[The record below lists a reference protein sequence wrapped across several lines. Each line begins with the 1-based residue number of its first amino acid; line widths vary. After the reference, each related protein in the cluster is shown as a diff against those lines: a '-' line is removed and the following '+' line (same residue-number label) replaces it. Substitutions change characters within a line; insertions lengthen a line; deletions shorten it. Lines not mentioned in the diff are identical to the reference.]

1 MRIFKYF
8 ITLACILVVALSS
21 AQSTRLKD
29 LASVQGVRSNQLVG
43 YGLVAGLAGTGESNS
58 KFTEQSFRSMLN
70 NFGIKIPENVSI
82 KISDVAP
89 VVVHAEMPP
98 FAKPGQNIDVTVSAI
113 GEADSLRGGSLLQTM
128 LRGIDGNVYAIAQGS
143 LVVGGLGVE
152 GADGSRVTVN
162 TPTVGRIVNG
172 ATVEREIPND
182 FNLTDSITFNLDR
195 ADFTGADGSR
205 VTVNT
210 PTVGRIVNGATVERE
225 IPNDFNLTDSI
236 TFNLD
241 RADFTTAK
249 NVADTINNIYG
260 VGSALAQDAVS
271 IRVTAPRDPSK
282 RVEFLSALE
291 NLDIV
296 EGKEE
301 ARIVVNSRTG
311 TIVVGSNVR
320 LRPVAVTHGGLTVT
334 VNEDPQVS
342 QPAPFSQG
350 RTTVVPNSNIAVEE
364 KQGRM
369 FKLDTGATLDDLVRA
384 VNEVGLAPG
393 DLMSV
398 LEALDQAGA
407 IEGRLVII

>member
-1 MRIFKYF
+1 MRILKVF
-8 ITLACILVVALSS
+8 ITLACMACVALSS
-21 AQSTRLKD
+21 AQGARLKD
-29 LASVQGVRSNQLVG
+29 LATVQGVRSNQLVG
-43 YGLVAGLAGTGESNS
+43 YGLVVGLAGTGESNS

-70 NFGIKIPENVSI
+70 NFGIKIPENISI

-98 FAKPGQNIDVTVSAI
+98 FSKPGQTIDVTVSAI

-195 ADFTGADGSR
+195 ADFT
-205 VTVNT
+205 
-210 PTVGRIVNGATVERE
+210 
-225 IPNDFNLTDSI
+225 
-236 TFNLD
+236 
-241 RADFTTAK
+241 TAK

-260 VGSALAQDAVS
+260 TGSALAQDAVS
-271 IRVTAPRDPSK
+271 IRVSAPRDPSK

-296 EGKEE
+296 EGIED

-369 FKLDTGATLDDLVRA
+369 FKLDTGTTLDDLVRA

-398 LEALDQAGA
+398 LEALDRAGA

>member
-8 ITLACILVVALSS
+8 ITPACILVVALSS

-152 GADGSRVTVN
+152 
-162 TPTVGRIVNG
+162 
-172 ATVEREIPND
+172 
-182 FNLTDSITFNLDR
+182 
-195 ADFTGADGSR
+195 GADGSR

>member
-1 MRIFKYF
+1 MRFFKYIF
-8 ITLACILVVALSS
+8 TFACLAAVALAT
-21 AQSTRLKD
+21 AQGARLKD
-29 LASVQGVRSNQLVG
+29 LARVQGVRSNQLVG

-70 NFGIKIPENVSI
+70 NFGIKIPENTSI

-98 FAKPGQNIDVTVSAI
+98 FSKPGQTIDVTVSAI

-128 LRGIDGNVYAIAQGS
+128 MRGIDGNVYAIAQGS

-195 ADFTGADGSR
+195 ADFT
-205 VTVNT
+205 
-210 PTVGRIVNGATVERE
+210 
-225 IPNDFNLTDSI
+225 
-236 TFNLD
+236 
-241 RADFTTAK
+241 TAK

-260 VGSALAQDAVS
+260 TGSALAQDAVS
-271 IRVTAPRDPSK
+271 IRVSAPRDPAK

-291 NLDIV
+291 NLDIT

-342 QPAPFSQG
+342 QPNPLSQG

-369 FKLDTGATLDDLVRA
+369 FKFDGGTTLDDLVRA